1 MSTALTLGELAAQ
14 VGAELH
20 GDAACRIDC
29 VAPLD
34 RARPGA
40 IAFLNNPRFRRHLAT
55 TAASAVILRQEDL
68 ADCDVPALV
77 SVNPHLTYARVA
89 TLLYPL
95 PPQPQGI
102 HASAVIETGSDV
114 AASAW
119 IGPHCVVEAGAV
131 IGAEVFIGPACVIG
145 ARAHIGAGSRLEAR
159 VTVCHDVRIGKR
171 ALIYPGAVIG
181 SDGFGLANDAGT
193 WVRVPQLG
201 TLTIGDDVEIGANTT
216 IDRGALDDTVI
227 EDGVKLDNLIQV
239 AHNVR
244 IGAHTAIAGCVG
256 IAGSASIGKRCTVG
270 GGVGIAGHL
279 EIADDVHLTGMTF
292 VTKSITAPGLYSSGM
307 PAETNRQW
315 HRSIARYRKLDDMA
329 ARIKALEESI
339 KALKA

>member
-1 MSTALTLGELAAQ
+1 MIIALTLGELAAQ

-20 GDAACRIDC
+20 GDAACRIDG

-55 TAASAVILRQEDL
+55 TAASAVILRREDL
-68 ADCDVPALV
+68 ADCGVSALV
-77 SVNPHLTYARVA
+77 STNPYWTYARVA
-89 TLLYPL
+89 ALLYPL
-95 PPQPQGI
+95 PLLSQGV
-102 HASAVIETGSDV
+102 HPSAVVEADSQV
-114 AASAW
+114 ATSAW
-119 IGPHCVVEAGAV
+119 IGPHCVVESGAV
-131 IGAEVFIGPACVIG
+131 IDANVFIGPACVIG
-145 ARAHIGAGSRLEAR
+145 ARARIGAGSRLEAR

-171 ALIYPGAVIG
+171 ALIFPGAVIG
-181 SDGFGLANDAGT
+181 SDGFGLAGDAGS

-201 TLTIGDDVEIGANTT
+201 TVTVGDDVEIGANTT

-227 EDGVKLDNLIQV
+227 EDGVKLDNQIQV

-244 IGAHTAIAGCVG
+244 IGAHTAIAGCAG
-256 IAGSASIGKRCTVG
+256 IAGSATIGKRCTVG

-329 ARIKALEESI
+329 ARIKALEESM
-339 KALKA
+339 KKPRA

>member
-1 MSTALTLGELAAQ
+1 MRTALTLGELASQ

-68 ADCDVPALV
+68 ADCGVSALV
-77 SVNPHLTYARVA
+77 SANPHLTYARVA
-89 TLLYPL
+89 ALLYPL
-95 PPQPQGI
+95 PPLLHGVHP
-102 HASAVIETGSDV
+102 SAVVEAGSEV

-119 IGPHCVVEAGAV
+119 IGPHCVVESGAV
-131 IGAEVFIGPACVIG
+131 IGADVFIGPACVIG

-159 VTVCHDVRIGKR
+159 VVVCHDVRIGKR
-171 ALIYPGAVIG
+171 ALIFPGAVIG
-181 SDGFGLANDAGT
+181 SDGFGLVNDAGA

-201 TLTIGDDVEIGANTT
+201 TVSIGDDVEIGANTT

-227 EDGVKLDNLIQV
+227 EDGVKLDNQIQV
-239 AHNVR
+239 AHNVH

-256 IAGSASIGKRCTVG
+256 IAGSATIGKRCTVG

-279 EIADDVHLTGMTF
+279 EIVDDVHLTGMTF
-292 VTKSITAPGLYSSGM
+292 VTRSITEPGLYSSGM

-315 HRSIARYRKLDDMA
+315 HRSIARYRKLDEMA
-329 ARIKALEESI
+329 ARIKTLEEGS
-339 KALKA
+339 KAAKT

>member
-1 MSTALTLGELAAQ
+1 VNKALTLGELAAQ

-40 IAFLNNPRFRRHLAT
+40 IAFLNNPRFRRHLAD

-68 ADCDVPALV
+68 VDCSVPALV
-77 SVNPHLTYARVA
+77 SANPHLTYARVA
-89 TLLYPL
+89 ALLYPL
-95 PPQPQGI
+95 PPMRRGV
-102 HASAVIETGSDV
+102 HSGAVVEADSQV

-119 IGPHCVVEAGAV
+119 IGPHSVVESGAV
-131 IGAEVFIGPACVIG
+131 IDEDVFIGPGCVIG
-145 ARAHIGAGSRLEAR
+145 ARARIGAGSRLEAR

-181 SDGFGLANDAGT
+181 SDGFGLAGDAGT

-201 TLTIGDDVEIGANTT
+201 TVSIGDDVEIGANTT

-227 EDGVKLDNLIQV
+227 EDGVKLDNQIQV

-256 IAGSASIGKRCTVG
+256 IAGSATIGKRCTVG

-292 VTKSITAPGLYSSGM
+292 VTKSITEPGLYSSGM
-307 PAETNRQW
+307 PAETNKQW
-315 HRSIARYRKLDDMA
+315 HRSIARYRKLDEMA
-329 ARIKALEESI
+329 ARIKALEEGS
-339 KALKA
+339 KVSKT

>member
-1 MSTALTLGELAAQ
+1 MALTLGELAAR

-20 GDAACRIDC
+20 GDAACRIDS

-34 RARPGA
+34 RARSGA

-55 TAASAVILRQEDL
+55 TAASAVILRREDL
-68 ADCDVPALV
+68 TDCGVPALI
-77 SVNPHLTYARVA
+77 SANPHLTYARVA
-89 TLLYPL
+89 ALLYPL
-95 PPQPQGI
+95 PPPPRGV
-102 HASAVIETGSDV
+102 HPSAVVEADCEV

-119 IGPHCVVEAGAV
+119 IGPHSVVESGAV
-131 IGAEVFIGPACVIG
+131 IDADVFIGPACVIG
-145 ARAHIGAGSRLEAR
+145 ARARIGAGSRLEAR

-181 SDGFGLANDAGT
+181 SDGFGLAGDAGT

-201 TLTIGDDVEIGANTT
+201 TVSIGDDVEIGANTT

-227 EDGVKLDNLIQV
+227 EDGVKLDNQIQV

-256 IAGSASIGKRCTVG
+256 IAGSATIGKRCTVG

-292 VTKSITAPGLYSSGM
+292 VTRSITEPGLYSSGM
-307 PAETNRQW
+307 PAETNKQW
-315 HRSIARYRKLDDMA
+315 HRSIARYRKLDEMA
-329 ARIKALEESI
+329 ARIKALEEGI
-339 KALKA
+339 KALKG